1 MRYLIDFDANERF
14 YQPADL
20 AGAEIVFY
28 ADLHCIFGSECFW
41 QLADELPCTVR
52 IFQRM
57 ELGRRHGR
65 Q

>member
-20 AGAEIVFY
+20 AVAEIVFY

-41 QLADELPCTVR
+41 QLVDEDG
-52 IFQRM
+52 M
-57 ELGRRHGR
+57 EDNNSLLCS
-65 Q
+65 

>member
-20 AGAEIVFY
+20 AAAEIVFY

-41 QLADELPCTVR
+41 QLADELRCPVR
-52 IFQRM
+52 M
-57 ELGRRHGR
+57 L
-65 Q
+65 